1 MKGYSLKVHSTRKKR
16 QISIYY
22 APQSSIPMSR
32 FSSCL
37 DSYLITR
44 QRLYCSSIK
53 VPLKFTPFY
62 KLSTSSPILLW
73 SSKSQHP
80 SKGWK
85 TSCEQKMNIYLHTA
99 LAGSVHKTASITHAL
114 KICFS
119 WGLII
124 AYFLSRVFKRNIY
137 IYIYTKISCEDIEFF
152 FKFSSLLKRN
162 LNWNS

>member
-1 MKGYSLKVHSTRKKR
+1 MKGYSLKVHSTRRKH

-32 FSSCL
+32 FFSCPVL
-37 DSYLITR
+37 HSYLIAR

-53 VPLKFTPFY
+53 VPLKFIPFY

-85 TSCEQKMNIYLHTA
+85 MSCEQKMNIYLHTA

-137 IYIYTKISCEDIEFF
+137 TKISCEDMEFF